1 MGLQVYFVR
10 HGKTVWNVEKRMQGW
25 QNSPLTSKGELEAD
39 LLGKAMAQMVQDSDI
54 DVIDRI
60 YTSPSKRAIRTS
72 EHLNHF
78 LKTKLEIVPEF
89 QELNM
94 GDWEGQYFAAI
105 EAKNPKEW
113 HDFWFDQFHYQ
124 PNNRGETFDELS
136 KRVRTGFDRVAEEV
150 KDGTIVIVSHR
161 IAIRFLISS
170 LVEENVLEIPDPK
183 STSLS
188 HIRRDER
195 GVYAVDFLNR
205 IVY

>member
-10 HGKTVWNVEKRMQGW
+10 HGQTVWNVEKRMQGW
-25 QNSPLTSKGELEAD
+25 QNSLLTSKGELEAD

-54 DVIDRI
+54 DVIEKI
-60 YTSPSKRAIRTS
+60 YTSPSQRAIQTS

-105 EAKNPKEW
+105 EAKDPKEW
-113 HDFWFDQFHYQ
+113 HDFWFDQSHYQ
-124 PNNRGETFDELS
+124 PHNGGETFDELS
-136 KRVRTGFDRVAEEV
+136 KRVRTGFNRVAEEV